1 MPFKSDNANDAAIPS
16 ASEYDQ
22 GQSLVQDLFKMESNI
37 SWSPNAA
44 KQAEDN
50 IAWLTFEPL
59 QVESNGPR
67 NWGRPIIRDDETSP
81 EYKEALRRS
90 AALVSGKID
99 RSGEKSFVVDEKGL
113 QREGFGADKSDMQKS
128 AFEEINRSSKEF
140 QKRSIDADGHHDKS
154 LPYDEQPLDVKK
166 LPPDLH
172 HIDPKKL
179 SPQVVE
185 LLHKMQ
191 EHQIPHQQLHI
202 PHGQFHVPHGQFHG
216 IHPLRPHHQFHLPH
230 HGDHLPSQGG
240 GGHHEPFHQQ
250 MHPHELHLPTK
261 PNDHATPSD
270 HFAASPNLDVA
281 NARFEKALAG
291 MSPAQR
297 ETFKRS
303 CAEMIE
309 GCHERGLSNKEITE
323 TLDQVT
329 RLLDTKSNVLNP
341 KYEEKARELAALGI
355 LRNTTQPDYYC
366 NQGHHGTCNVTA
378 VEERSFNNNP
388 SRAAEIIADSLINGR
403 FTSLDGKEVVLH
415 PDALRPDSESR
426 KAKNDGSNQRSYAS
440 QIFQA
445 SVLSDLGSRNNPPV
459 LYIANGGPGAAGDG
473 WINTVNGQKFAFTGA
488 NMAEIEKMNHSV
500 NGDSNVVKEDFK
512 TPAEL
517 EKWIRD
523 NEAKQPLILC
533 VDSKD
538 PLFYNHTTSDGKTSK
553 FNHVVSIREYDP
565 VHHRVR
571 VSNQWGSKQ
580 DFWVDI
586 SVLQQ
591 AT

>member
-1 MPFKSDNANDAAIPS
+1 MPFKSDNANDAALKPTS
-16 ASEYDQ
+16 DYDQ
-22 GQSLVQDLFKMESNI
+22 AQNLIQDLFKMESNV
-37 SWSPNAA
+37 SWSPYAA
-44 KQAEDN
+44 KQAENN

-59 QVESNGPR
+59 QIESDSPR
-67 NWGRPIIRDDETSP
+67 KWGRPIIRDDESSP

-90 AALVSGKID
+90 AELVSEKVD

-113 QREGFGADKSDMQKS
+113 QREGLSADKSDMQKS
-128 AFEEINRSSKEF
+128 AFDEINRSSKES
-140 QKRSIDADGHHDKS
+140 QKRSHDADGHHDKS
-154 LPYDEQPLDVKK
+154 FHFQ
-166 LPPDLH
+166 H
-172 HIDPKKL
+172 G
-179 SPQVVE
+179 
-185 LLHKMQ
+185 
-191 EHQIPHQQLHI
+191 QLHI
-202 PHGQFHVPHGQFHG
+202 PHGQLHIPGRPHVELLVPHSG
-216 IHPLRPHHQFHLPH
+216 RPHLQLHIPH
-230 HGDHLPSQGG
+230 HGDHSPAHG
-240 GGHHEPFHQQ
+240 GGHEFFHQQ
-250 MHPHELHLPTK
+250 MQPQELHLPVK
-261 PNDHATPSD
+261 PNDHATPSE
-270 HFAASPNLDVA
+270 HFAPSPNLDIA
-281 NARFEKALAG
+281 NTRFEKALAG
-291 MSPAQR
+291 MSPKQQ
-297 ETFKRS
+297 ETFRKSR
-303 CAEMIE
+303 AEMIE

-329 RLLDTKSNVLNP
+329 RLLETKSHVLNP
-341 KYEEKARELAALGI
+341 KYEEHARELAALGI

-388 SRAAEIIADSLINGR
+388 SRAAQIIADSLINGR
-403 FTSLDGKEVVLH
+403 FTSLDGKEVVMH
-415 PDALRPDSESR
+415 PDALRPDLEAR
-426 KAKNDGSNQRSYAS
+426 NGKNDGSNQRSYAS

-473 WINTVNGQKFAFTGA
+473 WINPINGQKFAFTGA

-500 NGDSNVVKEDFK
+500 NGDYNVVKEDFK

-538 PLFYNHTTSDGKTSK
+538 PLFYNHTTSDGKLSK
-553 FNHVVSIREYDP
+553 FDHVVSIREYDP

-571 VSNQWGSKQ
+571 VSNQWGSKM

-586 SVLQQ
+586 NVLQQ